1 MAAVLIACAVLTFAI
16 FRAIRPALR
25 ALGVI

>member
-1 MAAVLIACAVLTFAI
+1 MAAVILACVVLALII

-25 ALGVI
+25 ALGIV

>member
-1 MAAVLIACAVLTFAI
+1 MAAVILACAVLAFGI